1 MKIVIRIFLGLVGLG
16 IIVAGIAYQRGW
28 WHKLFSQTA
37 YVEEAKFK
45 RIVRDLVHG
54 KEVQSLAKKRDVARL
69 HSRVEQIGDVV
80 NDQKKVVSSLEKADT
95 TVQTLQERVNALE
108 KSKKLDSLPSDV
120 QVIRGRIDALE
131 KSTESLDTKRLKDRV
146 DALEKNADARI
157 SILEAEA
164 KKKIDLETE
173 LSAMSPH
180 RGDDSYKENL
190 VNDVEEKLN
199 RVLKQIDLALTR
211 TEAKI
216 DKALNK
222 HKKDVEAK
230 FSSVK
235 KDINRVRDQQEKV
248 VEGARKLKKSYVK
261 ERVRRELADAVI
273 KQHLSTD

>member
-108 KSKKLDSLPSDV
+108 KSK
-120 QVIRGRIDALE
+120 
-131 KSTESLDTKRLKDRV
+131 ESLDTKRLKDRV